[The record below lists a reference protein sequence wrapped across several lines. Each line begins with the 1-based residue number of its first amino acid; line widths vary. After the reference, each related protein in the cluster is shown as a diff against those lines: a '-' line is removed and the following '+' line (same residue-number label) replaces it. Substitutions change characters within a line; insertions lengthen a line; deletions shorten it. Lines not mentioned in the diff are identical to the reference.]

1 MSAERAEQ
9 LAARLD
15 DIGEE
20 IADLAIDALRE
31 ALQSGSGSRPAA
43 ERALT
48 QARRAVVKA
57 ATALRT
63 VESAVAELRYVRHG
77 QARALAARRSHTIG
91 AIVRTLGVG
100 IFAAG
105 VEALQRRLDMLG
117 HSLVVASLQFDPQI
131 ELRQLRILLERG
143 IDGVVLV
150 GHRHRADL
158 HRLLEQ
164 TATPYVCT
172 YSYGKG
178 RHPCVGFDHAEAIG
192 HGVDFLAQLGHRTSA
207 SSRARRATTTA

>member
-15 DIGEE
+15 EIGEE

-63 VESAVAELRYVRHG
+63 MESAVAEPV
-77 QARALAARRSHTIG
+77 ATG
-91 AIVRTLGVG
+91 A
-100 IFAAG
+100 
-105 VEALQRRLDMLG
+105 D
-117 HSLVVASLQFDPQI
+117 D
-131 ELRQLRILLERG
+131 
-143 IDGVVLV
+143 D
-150 GHRHRADL
+150 
-158 HRLLEQ
+158 
-164 TATPYVCT
+164 
-172 YSYGKG
+172 
-178 RHPCVGFDHAEAIG
+178 
-192 HGVDFLAQLGHRTSA
+192 
-207 SSRARRATTTA
+207 

>member
-57 ATALRT
+57 ATSLRT
-63 VESAVAELRYVRHG
+63 MESAVVEPVA
-77 QARALAARRSHTIG
+77 TG
-91 AIVRTLGVG
+91 A
-100 IFAAG
+100 
-105 VEALQRRLDMLG
+105 D
-117 HSLVVASLQFDPQI
+117 D
-131 ELRQLRILLERG
+131 
-143 IDGVVLV
+143 D
-150 GHRHRADL
+150 
-158 HRLLEQ
+158 
-164 TATPYVCT
+164 
-172 YSYGKG
+172 
-178 RHPCVGFDHAEAIG
+178 
-192 HGVDFLAQLGHRTSA
+192 
-207 SSRARRATTTA
+207 

>member
-20 IADLAIDALRE
+20 IANLAIDALRE

-63 VESAVAELRYVRHG
+63 MESGVAEPV
-77 QARALAARRSHTIG
+77 ATG
-91 AIVRTLGVG
+91 A
-100 IFAAG
+100 
-105 VEALQRRLDMLG
+105 D
-117 HSLVVASLQFDPQI
+117 D
-131 ELRQLRILLERG
+131 
-143 IDGVVLV
+143 D
-150 GHRHRADL
+150 
-158 HRLLEQ
+158 
-164 TATPYVCT
+164 
-172 YSYGKG
+172 
-178 RHPCVGFDHAEAIG
+178 
-192 HGVDFLAQLGHRTSA
+192 
-207 SSRARRATTTA
+207 